1 MLNEND
7 KAMLTLKKENQ
18 KKMNDLNNTLAL
30 EEINLEKVK
39 VAAETEMKVGI
50 VQAQEKQ
57 SIKTIQAE
65 ANKAQA
71 EQRSKK
77 EAERILA
84 EAKAYQESK
93 IAETDAQKEA
103 LKIKAQVR
111 FEAAR
116 LRQQGI
122 LSEADSENAQAANL
136 DAVRKFDQKMKM
148 TQNLQTTIRNN
159 KIILSGENGDQLLNF
174 FKETN
179 DLVNLAVNE

>member
-39 VAAETEMKVGI
+39 VAAETEMKVRI
-50 VQAQEKQ
+50 VKAQEKL

-71 EQRSKK
+71 EQRAKK
-77 EAERILA
+77 EAEIILA
-84 EAKAYQESK
+84 EANAYKEAK

-103 LKIKAQVR
+103 LKLKALVR
-111 FEAAR
+111 QEAAK
-116 LRQQGI
+116 LRQQGV
-122 LSEADSENAQAANL
+122 LAEADAENTNAANL
-136 DAVRKFDQKMKM
+136 DPVRKFDQKMKM
-148 TQNLQTTIRNN
+148 TQNLQTAIRNN
-159 KIILSGENGDQLLNF
+159 KIILSGENGDQLLNY

-179 DLVNLAVNE
+179 DLVNLNTNE

>member
-103 LKIKAQVR
+103 LKIKA
-111 FEAAR
+111 
-116 LRQQGI
+116 
-122 LSEADSENAQAANL
+122 
-136 DAVRKFDQKMKM
+136 
-148 TQNLQTTIRNN
+148 
-159 KIILSGENGDQLLNF
+159 
-174 FKETN
+174 
-179 DLVNLAVNE
+179 